1 MCSLVISSGDANSY
15 GRLRRRQFTSC
26 EIVLQL
32 LASSQRLMQHS
43 RPDSEQVK
51 LVRLII
57 GMSGASG
64 VIYGIRLLQVLQQ
77 ESNIETH
84 LIMSDSAKLNIAVET
99 EFSSKDVQMMADHV
113 HSNKDIGATIA
124 SGSFAS
130 DGMIIAPCSIKT
142 LSAVANCYA
151 DSLMVRAADV
161 MLKERRRLVLVP
173 RETPLHTGHCE
184 LLLRASQNGAILA
197 PPMPAHYIKPQSVDD
212 LVDHHVGRVL
222 DLFDIDPGLVKRWQ
236 GTRG

>member
-1 MCSLVISSGDANSY
+1 
-15 GRLRRRQFTSC
+15 
-26 EIVLQL
+26 
-32 LASSQRLMQHS
+32 MQHS
-43 RPDSEQVK
+43 KPYSEQVN
-51 LVRLII
+51 LVQLIV

-84 LIMSDSAKLNIAVET
+84 LILSDSAKLNIAVET
-99 EFSSKDVQMMADHV
+99 QFSAKAVQAMADHV

-124 SGSFAS
+124 SGSFKS

-151 DSLMVRAADV
+151 DSLIVRAADV

-184 LLLRASQNGAILA
+184 LLLQASRSGAILA

-222 DLFDIDPGLVKRWQ
+222 DLFDIDPGIVKRWQ
-236 GTRG
+236 GTQRNAGNE